1 MKLSIEAR
9 TRELKADGMITLKIG
24 HCFNLAPQ
32 LDRDD
37 AHFIDK
43 SLSLTIPTTSAVTP
57 R

>member
-1 MKLSIEAR
+1 VKLSIEAR
-9 TRELKADGMITLKIG
+9 IRELKADGMITLKIG

>member
-9 TRELKADGMITLKIG
+9 IRELKADGMVILEIG
-24 HCFNLAPQ
+24 HCFNLPPQ
-32 LDRDD
+32 LDRGD
-37 AHFIDK
+37 AQIIDK